1 MLLSAILPLKL
12 RIVSSDSV
20 SVASTFCIACVC
32 NNCHQKN
39 QSRRLNMGQLSHLAD
54 ADDAFYSSCF
64 SFSSILSP
72 MKMSLT
78 NLTMKGS
85 GSGFTSGS
93 CSFFLF
99 ENSVGPV
106 SSSKPVGLVSISK
119 SVGHVSSS
127 ESVGRVIISQYFCR
141 VSGLFSVG
149 RIG

>member
-1 MLLSAILPLKL
+1 
-12 RIVSSDSV
+12 
-20 SVASTFCIACVC
+20 
-32 NNCHQKN
+32 
-39 QSRRLNMGQLSHLAD
+39 MGQLSHLAD
-54 ADDAFYSSCF
+54 ADDAFLFFVLFFFFYLESNEDVSDEF
-64 SFSSILSP
+64 D
-72 MKMSLT
+72 
-78 NLTMKGS
+78 NE
-85 GSGFTSGS
+85 GFWVWVHLRFMLF
-93 CSFFLF
+93 FFLF